1 MRVNA
6 YAAPAAGRPL
16 AAITIERRDVSPN
29 GELTEADEREL
40 ASDVRY
46 RYVIGTATPR

>member
-16 AAITIERRDVSPN
+16 APTTIKRRAVGPN
-29 GELTEADEREL
+29 DTGP
-40 ASDVRY
+40 V
-46 RYVIGTATPR
+46 TA

>member
-16 AAITIERRDVSPN
+16 APTTIERRDVGP
-29 GELTEADEREL
+29 A
-40 ASDVRY
+40 
-46 RYVIGTATPR
+46 PRAGRNAGPAL

>member
-16 AAITIERRDVSPN
+16 APTTIDRRDVGPDDVLIEIQYAGICHYDIHSVN
-29 GELTEADEREL
+29 GD
-40 ASDVRY
+40 
-46 RYVIGTATPR
+46 